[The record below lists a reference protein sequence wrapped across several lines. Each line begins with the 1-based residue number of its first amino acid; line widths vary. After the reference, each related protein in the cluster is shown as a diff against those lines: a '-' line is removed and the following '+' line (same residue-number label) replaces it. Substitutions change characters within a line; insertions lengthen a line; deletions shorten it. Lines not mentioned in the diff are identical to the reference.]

1 MKLKILYRKIAIKF
15 IKKNLSKISK
25 KDIDELIIKAMKKI
39 IYKEDTNI
47 DLKRMISNDGF
58 FRIRKG
64 NIRIFFSYSS
74 DGDIIVSLIE
84 DIGFRGDIYK

>member
-64 NIRIFFSYSS
+64 NMRIIFSYSS